1 MRHSVVLSA
10 AFAAVSLA
18 ARVLAQ
24 DAAPPSANSNTA
36 PAGDAVA
43 AAESTP
49 PEPPADASAEAA
61 EAAPR
66 PLPPAGEYVLA
77 ERPEALRGLAR
88 VAITSFAL
96 EYMTFLE
103 AKTEGN
109 WGNLIGNKPND
120 VSVKMV
126 GQDTSGWQPVAD
138 AFYDRLVAD
147 LEAAGFEVVPQEQVR
162 AAARY
167 AAIAKAA
174 ETVPREVSGRAGKG
188 TYYGARDLPVLIQ
201 DEAAVFKRG
210 FQLGKP
216 PEDLYMSVGTKIAA
230 GFTTAG
236 AMNAERALAKE
247 LGAHVLKVRLTVLPT
262 QVSADHSFWV
272 GGHVTTR
279 ASRSRETSSAT
290 PPRASWSTP
299 PPPPRRPAKSPASAS
314 ASSARSPASPHPA
327 PSANPR
333 TTNFASTTPPTRR
346 PSQKS

>member
-36 PAGDAVA
+36 PVGDAVA

-49 PEPPADASAEAA
+49 PEPPADASAETA

-138 AFYDRLVAD
+138 AF
-147 LEAAGFEVVPQEQVR
+147 
-162 AAARY
+162 
-167 AAIAKAA
+167 
-174 ETVPREVSGRAGKG
+174 
-188 TYYGARDLPVLIQ
+188 
-201 DEAAVFKRG
+201 
-210 FQLGKP
+210 
-216 PEDLYMSVGTKIAA
+216 
-230 GFTTAG
+230 
-236 AMNAERALAKE
+236 
-247 LGAHVLKVRLTVLPT
+247 GAHVLKVRLTVLPT

-299 PPPPRRPAKSPASAS
+299 LPPPRRPAKSPASAS